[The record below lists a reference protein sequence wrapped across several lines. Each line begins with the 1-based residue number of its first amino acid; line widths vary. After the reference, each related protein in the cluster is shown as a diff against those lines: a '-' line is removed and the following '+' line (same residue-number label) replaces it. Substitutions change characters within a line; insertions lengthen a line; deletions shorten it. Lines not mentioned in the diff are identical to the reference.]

1 MNHRRT
7 IILLTSLIIV
17 LSSIAA
23 GIGIFSNEG
32 SGPFEYKSTHGENVL
47 IYGKGVYGYMSA
59 ELAPQGI
66 AQDFVTLFL
75 ALPALLVSLG
85 YSLKGSIRG
94 RFVLTGITAY
104 LFVTY
109 LFYLAMGTYSYLFL
123 VYVMLLGTTA
133 SSLTINMLSLG
144 QIDLQRLLKTKAP
157 VKKAGLFLIFNG
169 IAISLLWLGRIVPP
183 LIDGSIYP
191 DGLDHNTTMIVQ
203 GFDLALL
210 LPLSIISGFLLYRKS
225 EAGILLGL
233 IYLVFL
239 SILMTSLTAKIIYM
253 GILGQNIIP
262 VVFIIPVFM
271 ITAYGLSY
279 CLIRNLRFD

>member
-1 MNHRRT
+1 M
-7 IILLTSLIIV
+7 
-17 LSSIAA
+17 
-23 GIGIFSNEG
+23 
-32 SGPFEYKSTHGENVL
+32 

>member
-32 SGPFEYKSTHGENVL
+32 SGPFEYKSIHGENVL

-271 ITAYGLSY
+271 IMAYGLSY

>member
-1 MNHRRT
+1 MNHRKT

-32 SGPFEYKSTHGENVL
+32 SGPFEYKSIHGENVL

>member
-32 SGPFEYKSTHGENVL
+32 SGPFEYNSIHGENVL

>member
-32 SGPFEYKSTHGENVL
+32 SGPFEYKSIHGENVL

-109 LFYLAMGTYSYLFL
+109 LFYLAMGSYSYLFL

>member
-32 SGPFEYKSTHGENVL
+32 SGPFEYKSIHGENVL